1 MGLYCELARTPLSQH
16 KEDIVPEAWR
26 NGKSKRQQCTFRVN
40 VSHSP
45 EMGIIYISKAYLI
58 HNHPIRQA
66 SEENALGLKGL
77 TNDEISFVGNL
88 AANGA
93 TRTSTLR
100 VFSYLSLT
108 LTLRSL
114 TLLTRRTTTTR
125 DKSPILSIKLEP
137 TTGERLTQKEVRS
150 ML

>member
-1 MGLYCELARTPLSQH
+1 MENGQVRYRFLRDLMIGYRKLGLYCELARTPLSQH

-40 VSHSP
+40 ISHPP
-45 EMGIIYISKAYLI
+45 ETGIIYISKVYLI

-77 TNDEISFVGNL
+77 TQDEIAFVSNL
-88 AANGA
+88 AVNGA

-100 VFSYLSLT
+100 VFSFYS
-108 LTLRSL
+108 
-114 TLLTRRTTTTR
+114 
-125 DKSPILSIKLEP
+125 
-137 TTGERLTQKEVRS
+137 QHQF
-150 ML
+150 